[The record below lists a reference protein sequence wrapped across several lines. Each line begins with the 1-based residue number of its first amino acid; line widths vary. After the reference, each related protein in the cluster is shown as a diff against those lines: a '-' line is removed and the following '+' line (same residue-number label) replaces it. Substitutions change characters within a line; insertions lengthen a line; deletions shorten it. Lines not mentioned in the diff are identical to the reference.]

1 MERTWGGTE
10 DFVTSPEERVELCVL
25 LMGLYHQ
32 LLSVHFVY
40 IYYVKLNFAFLS
52 LFLCYLR

>member
-1 MERTWGGTE
+1 MERTWGGSE
-10 DFVTSPEERVELCVL
+10 DFVTSPEERVELYVL